1 MKLVRGKKY
10 GLVGRNGIGKTCLIN
25 AISRSEI
32 EKFPTNIHILQVEQ
46 EVESDAKSVLNHIM
60 DCDVERK
67 KLLEDMDEIAKI
79 DDSELDA
86 DEKAA
91 MGKRLSQIST
101 RLEDI
106 DA

>member
-1 MKLVRGKKY
+1 
-10 GLVGRNGIGKTCLIN
+10 
-25 AISRSEI
+25 
-32 EKFPTNIHILQVEQ
+32 
-46 EVESDAKSVLNHIM
+46 M